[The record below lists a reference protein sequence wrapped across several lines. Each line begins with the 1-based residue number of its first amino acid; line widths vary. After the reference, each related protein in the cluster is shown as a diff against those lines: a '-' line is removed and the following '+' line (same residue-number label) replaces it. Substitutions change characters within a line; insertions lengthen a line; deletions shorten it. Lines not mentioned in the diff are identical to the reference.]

1 MQVFRTIQELRPLLD
16 AARDQGK
23 SVGMVGTSGAMHQGH
38 QSLIRRAGAEN
49 DVNLLCWMGT
59 RPTHTFN
66 TGSKISYD
74 RDENRDF
81 RIAEEAGAELLFAPA
96 SADLYPRR
104 PMTRVTLPEMSTDV
118 PHLED
123 PAHLDNICRAMCK
136 LWNLIGPC
144 RNYFGEKDWQQLVMF
159 QRLAEDLFFPVEVI
173 GSPTI
178 RDDDGL
184 ATSSRNGQL
193 SAEDRKTAPII
204 YRALCEARD
213 AAQAGSART
222 ATELQRIFTG
232 VIGGRAEVR
241 YFNAVE
247 SDTMRVLDELS
258 GSVRLLASIQLGST
272 RLLDNLGLQLP
283 G

>member
-1 MQVFRTIQELRPLLD
+1 MEVYRTAKEMRAVLD
-16 AARDQGK
+16 AARDRGQR
-23 SVGMVGTSGAMHQGH
+23 VGLVGTSGAMHAGH
-38 QSLIRRAGAEN
+38 QSLIRRSADEN
-49 DVNLLCWMGT
+49 DVNVLFWGGS
-59 RPTHTFN
+59 RVPHGYD

-74 RDENRDF
+74 RDEDRDF
-81 RIAEEAGAELLFAPA
+81 KLAQEAGAQLLFAPA
-96 SADLYPRR
+96 GPDLYPQR
-104 PMTRVTLPEMSTDV
+104 PMTKVSLPEMSLDV

-159 QRLAEDLFFPVEVI
+159 QRLASDLFFPIEVL

-184 ATSSRNGQL
+184 AKSSRNAQL
-193 SAEDRKTAPII
+193 TPEDRAIAPII
-204 YRALCEARD
+204 YRALSEARE
-213 AAQAGSART
+213 AAQSRSART
-222 ATELQRIFTG
+222 AAEVEKIFTG
-232 VIGGRAEVR
+232 AIGGRAEIR

-247 SDTMRVLDELS
+247 SDTMKVLDELK

-272 RLLDNLGLQLP
+272 RLLDNVGVELP
-283 G
+283 R